1 INSQL
6 QSKFRANTEE
16 QMLQFSYI
24 LLTGKF
30 GDASAVQSGVTS
42 TAADIGLST
51 IAGMLSS
58 IASDVDIQM
67 EYVGGSEQSLTNDKI
82 RTSVTYQINNRL
94 SVKGSYGIAVTNN
107 RNVQESFDGNF
118 DVTYDVSRVNNGSL
132 LLKAFTKPTTFGLLQ
147 GMNNNLNQSFG
158 VGIMYNKNFDTF
170 RGFLGL
176 EERQNKSKNKISE
189 IKQISSD
196 SIPTYKLPKV
206 EERRIDSIRQNLKDS
221 TKVSY
226 QKTDVAKPKKDR
238 RGLVRIR

>member
-1 INSQL
+1 
-6 QSKFRANTEE
+6 
-16 QMLQFSYI
+16 M
-24 LLTGKF
+24 
-30 GDASAVQSGVTS
+30 
-42 TAADIGLST
+42 
-51 IAGMLSS
+51 
-58 IASDVDIQM
+58 
-67 EYVGGSEQSLTNDKI
+67 
-82 RTSVTYQINNRL
+82 
-94 SVKGSYGIAVTNN
+94 
-107 RNVQESFDGNF
+107 
-118 DVTYDVSRVNNGSL
+118 
-132 LLKAFTKPTTFGLLQ
+132 
-147 GMNNNLNQSFG
+147 NQSFG